1 MAKRALTEQERNHS
15 VSAVINSMF
24 LLESIDALRETT
36 VYSKNIKK
44 YGNIFMN
51 CLTNLINQ
59 NDAIQKANS
68 TITNNLFIDSE
79 AIRKKLCKNNIK
91 DLVMINQIHDYYKDN
106 PEEWNS
112 FYQFRKLND

>member
-1 MAKRALTEQERNHS
+1 MANRALTEQERNHS

-24 LLESIDALRETT
+24 LLESMDALRATT
-36 VYSKNIKK
+36 LYNKNIKK

-68 TITNNLFIDSE
+68 TTTNNLFIDNE
-79 AIRKKLCKNNIK
+79 AIRKKLSRNNVK
-91 DLVMINQIHDYYKDN
+91 DLAMINQIHDYYKDN
-106 PEEWNS
+106 PEDWNS
-112 FYQFRKLND
+112 FYQFKKLND